1 MSNKILKYN
10 TIRKDKCAVGQ
21 GETMKE

>member
-10 TIRKDKCAVGQ
+10 TIRKDKRAVGKGKTM
-21 GETMKE
+21 GE

>member
-10 TIRKDKCAVGQ
+10 TIRKDKRAVGQ
-21 GETMKE
+21 GETMGE